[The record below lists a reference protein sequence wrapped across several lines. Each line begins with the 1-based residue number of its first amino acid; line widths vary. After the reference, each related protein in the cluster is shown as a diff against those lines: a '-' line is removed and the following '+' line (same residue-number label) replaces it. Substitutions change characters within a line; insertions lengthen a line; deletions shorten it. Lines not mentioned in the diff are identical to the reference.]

1 MGYGLLEDHGEM
13 MAVDWGVISLPA
25 SLPIET
31 RLFQLHSHLLNM
43 ISIWLPDEMA
53 VEEPFVGKGENQF
66 VGPALA
72 VGQAQALA
80 LIAAAGQSIPIS
92 RYSPAQVK
100 RAVTDHGAASK
111 SQVQEMVR
119 AILNLDSLP
128 EPSDAADALAIAICH
143 MRQQDVSNLLKREVQ
158 P

>member
-1 MGYGLLEDHGEM
+1 MRILGIDPGTRKMGYGLLEDHGEM

-92 RYSPAQVK
+92 RYSDIMNLFGQKSFEITRFRVLNFRSGLISPQC
-100 RAVTDHGAASK
+100 AV
-111 SQVQEMVR
+111 
-119 AILNLDSLP
+119 
-128 EPSDAADALAIAICH
+128 
-143 MRQQDVSNLLKREVQ
+143 
-158 P
+158 